1 MSGTED
7 TRAWGVSVT
16 GLLLYHGLSPE
27 GVDPFYPVVY
37 ADVGNV
43 FEKDAAEVDV
53 DTCFSDTTSDGFMH
67 YHSAS
72 SCIADKAGYENG
84 GSYNGYVIN

>member
-1 MSGTED
+1 MFN
-7 TRAWGVSVT
+7 
-16 GLLLYHGLSPE
+16 GLSPE
-27 GVDPFYPVVY
+27 GVDPFYPAIY
-37 ADVGNV
+37 GDVTNA
-43 FEKDAAEVDV
+43 FEKRDAEVDV
-53 DTCFSDTTSDGFMH
+53 DTCFSDISSDGFMH